1 MKRVYTD
8 ERFPGC
14 EIVNDGSLAFQVFL
28 NGVLD
33 HTFTTWER
41 AETGIKRPDDNTT
54 SEPFA
59 KQRAQEFFD
68 RLAKMAEGENAEDMT
83 PEPDTEDLDFG
94 PAPEP
99 GEATRQIDDLLAK
112 ERLEMDPARKKAL
125 RGQIMQMMRHEGSVA
140 VAVVNDLIAG

>member
-68 RLAKMAEGENAEDMT
+68 RLAKMTNDSALDLPEPEGEL
-83 PEPDTEDLDFG
+83 EPDDMPDQLNVT
-94 PAPEP
+94 
-99 GEATRQIDDLLAK
+99 TSIDDLMAK
-112 ERLEMDPARKKAL
+112 EKLETDPTRKKVL
-125 RGQIMQMMRHEGSVA
+125 RAEIMKLMRQEGSVA